1 MKVLTLNCGS
11 SSIKFQFI
19 NLENEDVM
27 AEGVVERIG
36 EDDALY
42 TYKSEKYT
50 VKKLE
55 MPIGDHTVGIKEILS
70 NLMSDKHG
78 VIKDQSE
85 IDAVG
90 HRIVHGG
97 EDYADS
103 AKINDE
109 VMKVLNKC
117 CELAPLHNPA
127 NIKGIEAITEALPD
141 VPQVGVFDTAFHQ
154 TMPSQAYLY
163 ALPYSYY
170 TDHKIRK
177 YGFHGTS
184 HKYVALKAAEFAG
197 KKVEDLKIITCH
209 IGNGASVCAIDGGK
223 SVDTSMGFTPLEGI
237 MMGTRS
243 GDIDP
248 AIPMYMMN
256 NMKMNADEV
265 NTVLNKKSGILGLSE
280 ISNDMRTIEDK
291 ILKEKDEMAI
301 QAFEVYTYKIKKMIG
316 AYAAAMNGVDI
327 IVFTGG
333 VGEKM
338 PILREDVCTN
348 MEYLGV
354 KFDSSRNDSF
364 ADGTFE
370 VSTDDSKVKV
380 LKVQTNEELMI
391 ALETRKVL
399 S

>member
-1 MKVLTLNCGS
+1 MNILTLNCGS

-36 EDDALY
+36 EENAIY
-42 TYKSEKYT
+42 TYKSEKYS

-55 MPIGDHTVGIKEILS
+55 MPILDHTVGIEEIMK
-70 NLMSDKHG
+70 NMMNDKHG
-78 VIKDQSE
+78 VIRNESE
-85 IDAVG
+85 IDAIG

-97 EDYADS
+97 TYSDS
-103 AKINDE
+103 EKLTDE
-109 VMKVLNKC
+109 VMKELEAC
-117 CELAPLHNPA
+117 CALAPLHNPA
-127 NIKGIEAITEALPD
+127 HIKGINAITKVLPET
-141 VPQVGVFDTAFHQ
+141 PQVAVFDTAFHQ
-154 TMPSQAYLY
+154 TMPSRAFLY
-163 ALPYSYY
+163 ALPYNYY
-170 TDHKIRK
+170 TEHKIRK

-184 HKYVALKAAEFAG
+184 HKYVAQKAAEYVG
-197 KKVEDLKIITCH
+197 KDIKDLKIITCH
-209 IGNGASVCAIDGGK
+209 IGNGASVCAINGGD

-248 AIPMYMMN
+248 AIVTYMMT
-256 NMKMNADEV
+256 NMNMTADEA
-265 NTVLNKKSGILGLSE
+265 NNVLNKKSGILGLSD
-280 ISNDMRTIEDK
+280 ISNDMREIEDK
-291 ILKEKDEMAI
+291 ILKEKNPMAI
-301 QAFEVYTYKIKKMIG
+301 QAFDVYAYKIRKMIG
-316 AYAAAMNGVDI
+316 AYTAAMNGLDI

-338 PILREDVCTN
+338 PILREDVCVD

-354 KFDSSRNDSF
+354 KFDARKNDSF

-370 VSTDDSKVKV
+370 VNTDDSKVKI

-391 ALETRKVL
+391 ALETKKVL
-399 S
+399 SK